1 MQQLEEEV
9 KQLTDENRDLK
20 SQIHDAES
28 NKLQVCALLNL
39 YYINIL
45 HVCTCTLVGA
55 SVIEAESIRIR
66 RSCGTALIGEVDS
79 EFASQ
84 KA

>member
-1 MQQLEEEV
+1 MM
-9 KQLTDENRDLK
+9 
-20 SQIHDAES
+20 
-28 NKLQVCALLNL
+28 LNQTS
-39 YYINIL
+39 YKYVHFYICIISIL